1 MKNLKLEEMKKI
13 YFEVRDKINALNYA
27 FIVIGWD
34 SETEAPNGCFDD
46 RSNKIGVLSQMQND
60 LIFDEKYVGAVNF
73 LYANINKLDKL
84 LKREIEMTKKNL
96 DNTLKLPKEL
106 IIESSVISTKA
117 TQAWIEAKNK
127 DDFSIFAPYL
137 KQIVDIQK
145 QMIKYLETD
154 ELKGYDV
161 LLDQYEEG
169 MTMKK
174 YDEFFN
180 LLKVEL
186 APLIKQISEKGY
198 KYNDEFA
205 RKAYPVLKQKEFAK
219 YIAKV
224 MCFDYERGLD
234 KESEHPFTSGNGRHD
249 VRLTNHYYEDMF
261 TSSIFSMIHELGH
274 ATFEQQVSEKLD
286 NTNLGGCSA
295 MALHESQS
303 RFYENIV
310 GRSYAFWN
318 THYPKLQKIFKKQLK
333 DVTLE
338 EFYHYVNKAECSLI
352 RTEADELT
360 YPLHIMIRYDI
371 EQGLLNN
378 TISVDELPTVWNKA
392 YKEYLGV
399 DVPNN
404 KLGVLQDVHW
414 SGISFG
420 YFPTY
425 ALGSA
430 YSAQFY
436 HKMKEELDIEKAFG
450 AKTLKQVNKWLK
462 QNVHQYGDSKKPLE
476 ILKDATGEDFNP
488 NYYVEYLKEKYTKL
502 YNLK

>member
-1 MKNLKLEEMKKI
+1 MKLEKMKKI
-13 YFEVRDKINALNYA
+13 YFETREKINALNYA

-34 SETEAPNGCFDD
+34 SETEAPDGCFED
-46 RSNKIGVLSQMQND
+46 RSNKIGILSRMLND
-60 LIFDEKYVGAVNF
+60 LVFDEKYIEAVNY
-73 LYANINKLDKL
+73 LYEHKNNLDTL
-84 LKREIEMTKKNL
+84 LVREIEMTKKNL

-106 IIESSVISTKA
+106 IIENSIITTKA
-117 TQAWIEAKNK
+117 SKAWVDAKNK

-145 QMIKYLETD
+145 QIIKYLETD

-174 YDEFFN
+174 YDAFFS
-180 LLKVEL
+180 LLKTEL
-186 APLIKQISEKGY
+186 TPLIKKISEVGFQ
-198 KYNDEFA
+198 YNDNFSKELYSVA
-205 RKAYPVLKQKEFAK
+205 KQKEFAK

-224 MCFDYERGLD
+224 MCFDYSRGLD
-234 KESEHPFTSGNGRHD
+234 KESEHPFTSGNGRFD
-249 VRLTNHYYEDMF
+249 VRLTNHYYEDLF

-274 ATFEQQVSEKLD
+274 ATFDQQISEKLD

-310 GRSYAFWN
+310 GRSYEFWSK
-318 THYPKLQKIFKKQLK
+318 HYTKLQKIFKKQLK
-333 DVTLE
+333 DVSLE
-338 EFYHYVNKAECSLI
+338 EFYHFVNKAECSLI
-352 RTEADELT
+352 RVEADELT

-371 EQGLLNN
+371 EQGLLND
-378 TISVDELPTVWNKA
+378 TISIDELPRVWNEA
-392 YKEYLGV
+392 YKKYLGV

-404 KLGVLQDVHW
+404 KLGVLQDIHW
-414 SGISFG
+414 SGGSFG

-436 HKMKEELDIEKAFG
+436 NKMKQDLDTEKAFSSS
-450 AKTLKQVNKWLK
+450 TLKEVNAWLRK
-462 QNVHQYGDSKKPLE
+462 NVHQYGDSKKPLD

-488 NYYVEYLKEKYTKL
+488 KYYVEYLKEKYNKL